1 MLLVPSQ
8 TLAELERAVRGRRA
22 PAVRRRRGRRRH
34 GAGGRSAYGALNG
47 WILLQGSCRS
57 RWHARASSRVCSP
70 RRRAAA
76 RPSLAL
82 VSTSV
87 LVTAL
92 VLMNFGSSMV
102 QVFTFMALLSTTANL
117 VAYLACS
124 LALLALQ
131 RPR

>member
-1 MLLVPSQ
+1 V
-8 TLAELERAVRGRRA
+8 LAAV
-22 PAVRRRRGRRRH
+22 
-34 GAGGRSAYGALNG
+34 SAYGALNG
-47 WILLQGSCRS
+47 WILLQGELPQQM
-57 RWHARASSRVCSP
+57 ARAGVFPGLFARTSRRGAPVF
-70 RRRAAA
+70 
-76 RPSLAL
+76 AL

-131 RPR
+131 RRG